1 MASKYVDTTAIMQV
15 IGCVFNT
22 PQLLEFTDRYTIRS
36 KQDADLDYL
45 SGSDLECLDYAID
58 LCKNKSFSEL
68 TEFSHRLAWNKGR
81 DNKDNS
87 ISFADMLLEMNDEE
101 EYIAYVVSKME
112 MTEKL
117 QML

>member
-1 MASKYVDTTAIMQV
+1 M
-15 IGCVFNT
+15 
-22 PQLLEFTDRYTIRS
+22 
-36 KQDADLDYL
+36 
-45 SGSDLECLDYAID
+45 
-58 LCKNKSFSEL
+58 